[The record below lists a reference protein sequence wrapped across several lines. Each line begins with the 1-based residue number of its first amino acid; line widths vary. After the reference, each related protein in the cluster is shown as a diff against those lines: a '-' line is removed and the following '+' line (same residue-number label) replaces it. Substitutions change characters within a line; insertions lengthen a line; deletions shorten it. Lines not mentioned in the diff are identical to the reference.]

1 MKNHHLLIKLLL
13 SGQVEL
19 NPGPRSPR
27 WPCGSCG
34 KNVNWSSKALEC
46 DTCKTWYHTDCQGG
60 MDTTMYNLMDIS
72 NLSWNCIKCGLP
84 NFGSS
89 FFYQTELSSF
99 SKNNTYHALSEIDSP
114 GKPHACSS
122 PIAHQAKK
130 GSSGIKVKNRIQ
142 RPLKIVNINFQSIKN
157 KKPELDILLDTTKP
171 DVIIGTE
178 TWLDPTISSYEYFPQ
193 DQYTVKYTTMTQ
205 TLFVWWSIGP
215 VNSILI
221 LWEVFI

>member
-1 MKNHHLLIKLLL
+1 
-13 SGQVEL
+13 
-19 NPGPRSPR
+19 
-27 WPCGSCG
+27 
-34 KNVNWSSKALEC
+34 
-46 DTCKTWYHTDCQGG
+46 
-60 MDTTMYNLMDIS
+60 MDIS

-99 SKNNTYHALSEIDSP
+99 STNNTYHALSEIDSP

-130 GSSGIKVKNRIQ
+130 GSSEIKVKNRIQ

-193 DQYTVKYTTMTQ
+193 DQFTVYKTDRPPNKQ
-205 TLFVWWSIGP
+205 GQSHGGL
-215 VNSILI
+215 LI
-221 LWEVFI
+221 A

>member
-99 SKNNTYHALSEIDSP
+99 STNNTYHALSEIDSP

-157 KKPELDILLDTTKP
+157 KKPELDILLNTTKP
-171 DVIIGTE
+171 DVII
-178 TWLDPTISSYEYFPQ
+178 ICHSY
-193 DQYTVKYTTMTQ
+193 KYTTMAQ
-205 TLFVWWSIGP
+205 NLFVWWSIGP

-221 LWEVFI
+221 LWIMKI